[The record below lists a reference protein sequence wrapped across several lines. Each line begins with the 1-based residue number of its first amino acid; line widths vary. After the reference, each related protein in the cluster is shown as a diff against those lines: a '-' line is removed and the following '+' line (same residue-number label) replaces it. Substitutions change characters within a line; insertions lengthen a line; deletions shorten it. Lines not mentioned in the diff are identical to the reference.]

1 MGRLIFVILGTGK
14 GVQALKKAVEQ
25 FDKRTCIRFEKK
37 TGKDIDYLE
46 IFQGSG

>member
-1 MGRLIFVILGTGK
+1 MGRHIFVILGTGK
-14 GVQALKKAVEQ
+14 VVKALKKAVEQ
-25 FDKRTCIRFEKK
+25 FHRRTCIRFKKK